1 MASVSSTITLVDQM
15 SGALAGIEAN
25 INSMKNT
32 LQSVAGEQT
41 SIDNFNWDTFIKNAE
56 KAGDKM
62 AKIGQKMSL
71 ALTAPLLMLGKEMY
85 GDAVE
90 YESAFAGVKKTTEAT
105 AEEYDALYSDLLHI
119 SETNP
124 TGFTEAAGIMEM
136 AGQLGVA
143 KEELTGFTESY
154 IKLQETTNILG
165 EDGAEDLARFLN
177 VTEKTSNNIERI
189 GGVIVGLGN
198 NNATTEREILS
209 MATRI
214 GATGDLA
221 GFSAKEILGLSAA
234 LSSVGINA
242 EAGGSAAGKL
252 MKKMQLAAEIGGTAQ
267 EKIAGIHWTET
278 DKATGQSTEVWLKD
292 LATNG
297 LEFVNY
303 LDTLKSAEKVD
314 IASQLGMT
322 TETLQNMADS
332 WLLFDQFSEV
342 MGITGEE
349 FLSGWKEAPAM
360 SMLKFFQ
367 GLGNLGQ
374 EGGESVLAKLAEM
387 DITEIRLSNLVA
399 AMAGNSDLLQAAL
412 EEAYRQYDMNPE
424 NNAMNEE
431 VAKRYETTESQNKM
445 LGNKL
450 ENTMADF
457 GDNLVRALQPALD
470 MVNKILDAF
479 NSLSESDQSAI
490 LTSLAVIAG
499 LGPALMIA
507 GNAIKVIAAA
517 MKLISGSGKGAADAV
532 QQVVNAANTPTAP
545 TAGAETAAEAGLSA
559 GSKLIGGLTL
569 AGVAALFGEG
579 IKYRA
584 EHGELGSVDAIQRAT
599 QDNQTL
605 RDAFVEWVDANNA
618 INEAALSAE
627 PISDEA
633 VNALV
638 DRQQKAIES
647 FYGIEGAG
655 VLQDLYNDWRDVNG
669 YSLDD
674 WVLPEDFSSWFQT
687 PEVETPEV
695 TVPEPVIQ
703 LPEVAAPEAESGGMV
718 VGLGFGFGFN
728 QGVESQADTINMAA
742 QTLSTGA
749 VNAAVNTIN
758 NGAVSDASASM
769 SSEAVSSA
777 EGILSAG
784 AGSGIGR
791 NFMAGLAGGIRA
803 GGGAAVAAA
812 AGVAASVKAAV
823 SSILQIHSPSK
834 VAYWQ
839 GEMTMLGFANGISD
853 GEDNIMKTVRGIYT
867 NVRDAWNNSAWEDIG
882 VFTDLENQKFLD
894 PDNDELKLNDS
905 DIKKVRQLAERE
917 VINTFTTAE
926 IKIEMTNNNNINSEM
941 DIDGIVDRLEEK
953 VSERLE
959 MCAEGVYA

>member
-41 SIDNFNWDTFIKNAE
+41 SIDNFKWDTFIKNAE
-56 KAGDKM
+56 KAGEKM

-252 MKKMQLAAEIGGTAQ
+252 MKKMQLAAEVGGSAADRI
-267 EKIAGIHWTET
+267 KDVDLSWTDDNGVKHERYLS
-278 DKATGQSTEVWLKD
+278 DFV
-292 LATNG
+292 TNG
-297 LEFVNY
+297 LEMVNY
-303 LDTLKSAEKVD
+303 LDTLKSADKVD
-314 IASQLGMT
+314 IASQLGIT

-450 ENTMADF
+450 NNTMADF
-457 GDNLVRALQPALD
+457 GDNLVRALEPALK
-470 MVNKILDAF
+470 MVNDILDAF

-532 QQVVNAANTPTAP
+532 QQVVNAANTPTTPA
-545 TAGAETAAEAGLSA
+545 AGAETAAEAGLSA

-579 IKYRA
+579 IKYRN

-599 QDNQTL
+599 ENNLTL
-605 RDAFVEWVDANNA
+605 RDAFIEWVDANNA
-618 INEAALSAE
+618 LNEAALSFE
-627 PISDEA
+627 PISDEKA
-633 VNALV
+633 NALV
-638 DRQQKAIES
+638 ERQQKAIEN
-647 FYGIEGAG
+647 FFGTEGAG

-669 YSLDD
+669 LSLDD
-674 WVLPEDFSSWFQT
+674 WVLPEDLSSWFQT
-687 PEVETPEV
+687 PEIETPEV

-703 LPEVAAPEAESGGMV
+703 LPEVAAPEAESGGMI
-718 VGLGFGFGFN
+718 VGMGFGFGFN
-728 QGVESQADTINMAA
+728 QGVEAQADTINTAA
-742 QTLSTGA
+742 QTLSNGA
-749 VNAAVNTIN
+749 VNSAVSTIN

-867 NVRDAWNNSAWEDIG
+867 NVRDAWNSSAWEDIG